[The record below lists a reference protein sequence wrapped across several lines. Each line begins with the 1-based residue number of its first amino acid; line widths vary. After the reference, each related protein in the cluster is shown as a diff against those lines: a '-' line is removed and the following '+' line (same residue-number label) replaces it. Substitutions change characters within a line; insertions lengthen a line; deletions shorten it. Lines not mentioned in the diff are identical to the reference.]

1 MERNMSDAD
10 RRVEMGFDGGLI
22 LVVRI
27 DGDQWS
33 KLETAIGAG
42 GHVSIIGEEAAYV
55 IDTSKISYV
64 KVETS
69 TTRVGF

>member
-1 MERNMSDAD
+1 MEQIMADGD

-22 LVVRI
+22 LVIRM
-27 DGDQWS
+27 DGEQWA

-42 GHVSIIGEEAAYV
+42 GHVSVNGDDAAYV
-55 IDTSKISYV
+55 IHTAKVSYL
-64 KVETS
+64 KVEST